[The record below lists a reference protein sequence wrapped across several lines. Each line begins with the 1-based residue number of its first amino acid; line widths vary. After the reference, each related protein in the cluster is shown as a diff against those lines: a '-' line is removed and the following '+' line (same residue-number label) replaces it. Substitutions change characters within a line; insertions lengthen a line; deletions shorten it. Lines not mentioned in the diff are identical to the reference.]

1 MGVNGIY
8 GLSGSG
14 LDVESMVKAGM
25 LTKQRQYDKMY
36 KQSTKQ
42 EWIKEAYNSVYNKLA
57 EFQGVAS
64 DFKLSSK
71 LMTMSAKSTNEGM
84 VTATAN
90 GSALAMSHKVK
101 VNSVATNAYLMS
113 ADKITRANTDEKAAN
128 SNKLADCV
136 FYSIKANDDGTYTIK
151 RTKDS
156 AEEKVA
162 ADATALAFEIGN
174 GETETVDDVEKDV
187 MKTISYTFKE
197 LAEGKTFSNMATD
210 IKNLGININAS
221 YDSVNDSFQMF
232 NSESGENNVINLS
245 MNAVIKDKPA
255 DEMDAAAAT
264 AATLFNNLQLR
275 QSRNG
280 EMGVPSPTLDDPT
293 NIDTEAVGNMTFTAG
308 GKVKAYGTDASV
320 TIDGKEYKNLEKNY
334 LQVAGVNY
342 TFNDAQV
349 GQTATVTVTQDT
361 EAITKNM
368 QEFVDKYNELIDE
381 LNKLVS
387 EEAST
392 YDPLTD
398 EEKKDMTEAQ
408 IKTWEEKAKTGLL
421 SRSDILKSI
430 ISSLRESI
438 YTPVAGVDSKYNS
451 ASAIGITSSN
461 SKGHLTLD
469 KAKLEKALGE
479 DPDCVY
485 QIFASTG
492 ESSEWEALTDEQ
504 KKSGNYNHLRT
515 WEDLSDKERA
525 SGQYNYLKKD
535 TYNNTGI
542 ANRLYFL
549 SLSDGMKKVE
559 DYAGLSKDYHD
570 QSALGLK
577 ITTMRTRMESFK
589 TMMDKYQDSLY
600 KKYDNLEVLIQKM
613 SVQLSMVTGGNG

>member
-57 EFQGVAS
+57 EFKGVAS

-71 LMTMSAKSTNEGM
+71 LMTMGAKSTNEGM

-90 GSALAMSHKVK
+90 GSALAMSHKVT
-101 VNSVATNAYLMS
+101 VDSVATNAYLMS
-113 ADKITRANTDEKAAN
+113 KGKIGRVNEDTKAAN
-128 SNKLADCV
+128 SNKLADSM
-136 FYSIKANDDGTYTIK
+136 FKSIEADGDGYKMTLSDGSVKTVNADDKAMEFT
-151 RTKDS
+151 
-156 AEEKVA
+156 
-162 ADATALAFEIGN
+162 IGN
-174 GETETVDDVEKDV
+174 GDDDTK
-187 MKTISYTFKE
+187 KTISYTYKD
-197 LAEGKTFSNMATD
+197 LAEGKTFSSLATD
-210 IKNLGININAS
+210 IKNTGLNISAS
-221 YDSVNDSFQMF
+221 YDSVNDSFQIY
-232 NSESGENNVINLS
+232 NSESGANNKIEIT
-245 MNAVIKDKPA
+245 AA
-255 DEMDAAAAT
+255 DDN
-264 AATLFNNLQLR
+264 AATLFTNLKLA
-275 QSRNG
+275 QSQNG
-280 EMGVPSPTLDDPT
+280 TMGAELTFNAGDKTSVAGT
-293 NIDTEAVGNMTFTAG
+293 N
-308 GKVKAYGTDASV
+308 ASV
-320 TIDGKEYKNLEKNY
+320 TIDGKQYNNLDKNY

-342 TFNDAQV
+342 TFNDAKV
-349 GQTATVTVTQDT
+349 GETATVTVTQDT

-392 YDPLTD
+392 YEPLTD

-408 IKTWEEKAKTGLL
+408 IKSWEEKAKTGLL
-421 SRSDILKSI
+421 SRSDILRGI

-451 ASAIGITSSN
+451 ASAIGITSTN

-485 QIFASTG
+485 QIFASSG

-515 WEDLSDKERA
+515 WEDLSDAERA

-535 TYNNTGI
+535 TFNNTGI

-549 SLSDGMKKVE
+549 TLSDGMEKVE
-559 DYAGLSKDYHD
+559 DYAGLSSATND
-570 QSALGLK
+570 QSTLGLK
-577 ITTMRTRMESFK
+577 ITTMKSRMESFK
-589 TMMDKYQDSLY
+589 TMMDKYQDAMY

>member
-57 EFQGVAS
+57 EFKGVAS

-71 LMTMSAKSTNEGM
+71 LMTMGAKSTNEGM

-90 GSALAMSHKVK
+90 GSALAMSHKVT
-101 VNSVATNAYLMS
+101 VGSVATNAYLMS
-113 ADKITRANTDEKAAN
+113 KEKIGRVSEDPKAAN
-128 SNKLADCV
+128 SNKLADSM
-136 FYSIKANDDGTYTIK
+136 FKSITAKDDGSYDVVLSDN
-151 RTKDS
+151 TKTNV
-156 AEEKVA
+156 K
-162 ADATALAFEIGN
+162 ADDKAMEFTIGN
-174 GETETVDDVEKDV
+174 GDDDTK
-187 MKTISYTFKE
+187 KTISYTYKD
-197 LAEGKTFSNMATD
+197 LADGKTFSGLATD
-210 IKNLGININAS
+210 IKNTGLNISAS
-221 YDSVNDSFQMF
+221 YDSVNDSFQIY
-232 NSESGENNVINLS
+232 NSESGANNKIELS
-245 MNAVIKDKPA
+245 MTCAVA
-255 DEMDAAAAT
+255 DDATQAEKDAATLAQQN
-264 AATLFNNLQLR
+264 AATLFNNLKLA
-275 QSRNG
+275 QSQNG
-280 EMGVPSPTLDDPT
+280 TMGAELAFSAGNTTRVAGT
-293 NIDTEAVGNMTFTAG
+293 N
-308 GKVKAYGTDASV
+308 ASV
-320 TIDGKEYKNLEKNY
+320 TIDGKQYNNLEKNY

-342 TFNDAQV
+342 TFNDAKV
-349 GQTATVTVTQDT
+349 GETATVTATVTVTQDT

-408 IKTWEEKAKTGLL
+408 IKSWEEKAKTGLL
-421 SRSDILKSI
+421 SRSDILRGI

-451 ASAIGITSSN
+451 ASAIGITSTN

-485 QIFASTG
+485 QIFASDDEEWDNLS
-492 ESSEWEALTDEQ
+492 ESQ
-504 KKSGNYNHLRT
+504 KASGNYNYIRK
-515 WEDLSDKERA
+515 S
-525 SGQYNYLKKD
+525 SYG
-535 TYNNTGI
+535 NTGI
-542 ANRLYFL
+542 ANRLYYTVMT
-549 SLSDGMKKVE
+549 DGMKKVE
-559 DYAGLSKDYHD
+559 DYAGLSKEPND
-570 QSALGLK
+570 QSTLGLK
-577 ITTMRTRMESFK
+577 ITSMKTRMESFK
-589 TMMDKYQDSLY
+589 TMMDKYQDAMY